1 MTCKVCGC
9 SELQPCLVDDAG
21 ARFVDDGTRTDAEL
35 EQLEVTPC
43 SWIEFD
49 LCSACVQGPAPA
61 LLVDQYGNPL
71 RGAP

>member
-1 MTCKVCGC
+1 VNCRVCDC
-9 SELQPCLVDDAG
+9 SDFEPCLLD
-21 ARFVDDGTRTDAEL
+21 DDGVRFIDDDTRTDDEIERLEL
-35 EQLEVTPC
+35 TPC

>member
-1 MTCKVCGC
+1 MICRVCGC
-9 SELQPCLVDDAG
+9 TDGEACLVDDAG
-21 ARFVDDGTRTDAEL
+21 VRFVDDGAKSDVEL
-35 EQLEVTPC
+35 EQLELTPC

-61 LLVDQYGNPL
+61 LLVDQYGKPL